1 MFSRAPNLSPKILK
15 GTAGNI
21 LSTRGGHPLAAP
33 ILCCAWRIG
42 AARISRM
49 RCSTWGCPHAWPQG
63 SWSTTRSL
71 PAVCRLKNVVLY
83 VKYCLNNN
91 HSLLLL
97 YIYIHI
103 YIYVYSKEMEFWSFV
118 KRKLQEKNS
127 SLTCHLL
134 NSQCI
139 SQLKAC
145 RMSTYW
151 ISPRAAMMTSPKLP
165 SNEALMRF
173 SFFGGLTWL
182 NSHSSHSYG
191 SKSSCLTLFVTCWH
205 CN

>member
-97 YIYIHI
+97 YIYIYI
-103 YIYVYSKEMEFWSFV
+103 YIYI
-118 KRKLQEKNS
+118 
-127 SLTCHLL
+127 
-134 NSQCI
+134 CI
-139 SQLKAC
+139 L
-145 RMSTYW
+145 
-151 ISPRAAMMTSPKLP
+151 
-165 SNEALMRF
+165 
-173 SFFGGLTWL
+173 
-182 NSHSSHSYG
+182 
-191 SKSSCLTLFVTCWH
+191 
-205 CN
+205 